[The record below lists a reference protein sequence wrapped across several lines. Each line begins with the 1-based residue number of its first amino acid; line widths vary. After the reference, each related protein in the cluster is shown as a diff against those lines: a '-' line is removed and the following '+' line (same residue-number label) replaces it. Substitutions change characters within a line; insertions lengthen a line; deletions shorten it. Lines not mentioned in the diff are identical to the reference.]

1 MVLFQFREFTSTP
14 SSAAYLQVQGAI
26 RLLQKMKMTPAE
38 QGEKKKMNSDKM
50 EISFENLEK
59 VSGGTIEEARA
70 YVEELAK

>member
-1 MVLFQFREFTSTP
+1 
-14 SSAAYLQVQGAI
+14 
-26 RLLQKMKMTPAE
+26 MKMTPAE
-38 QGEKKKMNSDKM
+38 QEEKKKMNSDKM